1 MTDQRFEDWWARS
14 PARVALSPA
23 AKEVARG
30 VWQAARDDLV
40 GELNGGAAA
49 EMTDAWRS
57 ELQKSLGIVMGTFTA
72 HDVVFV
78 KVPPC

>member
-1 MTDQRFEDWWARS
+1 MGNHMTDQRFEDWWSRN

-40 GELNGGAAA
+40 AELKVRLFAPRYLRPVPQA
-49 EMTDAWRS
+49 ES
-57 ELQKSLGIVMGTFTA
+57 GNKGT
-72 HDVVFV
+72 
-78 KVPPC
+78 PC